1 MYNPVAVSTNLPR
14 NHSCREEPI
23 AEFTTISVARQG
35 QVATITIQAAN
46 RKARTGPH
54 VEIGAALSELRF
66 DNGAR
71 VVVLTGDENGFFLPP
86 KDSPKASGH
95 TPGLDWDLT
104 QGMQRTYQTILEIE
118 KPVVAKVNGNAIGF
132 GSSLVFACDLIV
144 AAADAVFCDHHLGMG
159 KTLQG
164 GRGDFGSVPGDGGT
178 VFVPL
183 HMSPCLA
190 KEYLWLSKEITGADL
205 ARAGIINAAV
215 SSAEL
220 DAKVDAMVQA
230 LLERTPHSLALAKR
244 ALNKTYIDQFNK
256 VYDLAWSYELL
267 NFYQLGQSPDE
278 RGVTT
283 L

>member
-1 MYNPVAVSTNLPR
+1 MS
-14 NHSCREEPI
+14 
-23 AEFTTISVARQG
+23 EFNTISVAKAG
-35 QVATITIQAAN
+35 QVATITLQAAN

-54 VEIGAALSELRF
+54 VEIGAALSALRF
-66 DNGAR
+66 DNTVR
-71 VVVLTGDENGFFLPP
+71 VVVITGDADGFFLPP

-104 QGMQRTYQTILEIE
+104 QGMQRTYQMLLEIK
-118 KPVVAKVNGNAIGF
+118 KPVIAKVNGNAIGF

-144 AAADAVFCDHHLGMG
+144 AAEDAVFCDHHLGMG
-159 KTLQG
+159 KTIQG

-178 VFVPL
+178 TFVPL
-183 HMSPCLA
+183 HMPPCIA
-190 KEYLWLSKEITGADL
+190 KEYLWLSKELTGADL
-205 ARAGIINAAV
+205 ARAGVINAAV

-220 DAKVDAMVQA
+220 DSRVDELCRS

-244 ALNKTYIDQFNK
+244 ALNKHYIDHFNK
-256 VYDLAWSYELL
+256 TYDLAWSYEVL

-278 RGVTT
+278 RGVTE

>member
-1 MYNPVAVSTNLPR
+1 MGAYNTLQVTKN
-14 NHSCREEPI
+14 N
-23 AEFTTISVARQG
+23 
-35 QVATITIQAAN
+35 QVATIALQAAN

-54 VEIGAALSELRF
+54 VEIGAAISELRF
-66 DNGAR
+66 DNDVR
-71 VVVLTGDENGFFLPP
+71 VIIITGDENGFFLPP

-104 QGMQRTYQTILEIE
+104 QGMQRTYQAILETE
-118 KPVVAKVNGNAIGF
+118 KPIIAKVNGNAIGF
-132 GSSLVFACDLIV
+132 GSSIVFACDLII
-144 AAADAVFCDHHLGMG
+144 AAETAVFCDHHLGMG

-183 HMSPCLA
+183 HMPPCKA
-190 KEYLWLSKEITGADL
+190 KEYLWLSKEYTGTDL
-205 ARAGIINAAV
+205 ARQGIINAAV
-215 SSAEL
+215 PASEL
-220 DAKVDAMVQA
+220 DSVVDDFASR

-244 ALNKTYIDQFNK
+244 AANKPYVDQFNR

-267 NFYQLGQSPDE
+267 NFYQLGMSPDE
-278 RGVTT
+278 RGVTK

>member
-1 MYNPVAVSTNLPR
+1 MSEFNTITVSR
-14 NHSCREEPI
+14 N
-23 AEFTTISVARQG
+23 G

-54 VEIGAALSELRF
+54 VEIGAALSQLRF
-66 DNGAR
+66 DNNVRAI
-71 VVVLTGDENGFFLPP
+71 VMTGNEDGFFLPP

-118 KPVVAKVNGNAIGF
+118 KPVIAKVNGNAIGF
-132 GSSLVFACDLIV
+132 GSSLVFACDLIF
-144 AAADAVFCDHHLGMG
+144 ADEKAVFCDHHLGMG

-164 GRGDFGSVPGDGGT
+164 GRSDFGSVPGDGGT

-183 HMSPCLA
+183 HMPPCKA
-190 KEYLWLSKEITGADL
+190 KEYLWLSKELTGADL
-205 ARAGIINAAV
+205 AAAGIINAAV
-215 SSAEL
+215 PAAEL
-220 DAKVDAMVQA
+220 DAKVDGVVRT
-230 LLERTPHSLALAKR
+230 LLERTPYSLALAKR
-244 ALNKTYIDQFNK
+244 ALNKAYVEQFNK

-278 RGVTT
+278 RGVKT